1 MLVVS
6 RTLVI
11 ENKRINIASHKVFNS
26 PTMIIIVI
34 SYYLGT
40 IHTKRL

>member
-6 RTLVI
+6 RTVVI
-11 ENKRINIASHKVFNS
+11 ENKRINIASHKVFNN
-26 PTMIIIVI
+26 PATIIVI
-34 SYYLGT
+34 SYHLST